1 MDGPRPEF
9 AMTRIFAAALL
20 VLAALTVTSAQEGD
34 KPVAR
39 LPIGG
44 GRSYLPFDVVQVD
57 GKTAWQVV
65 GRGSVKVEDLVGG
78 LSSALGRRINYT
90 GHSNNSSRG
99 TVPFVAPETG
109 VTVPNEELLSFANE
123 LLASVSL
130 TVVGITQ
137 GNGVLA
143 RLDEA
148 PRYAP
153 FVSAGEVAT
162 MPSGEWVTVSREL
175 VHANEHTI
183 REAVNSTMGRGDSA
197 TGVHGKQLLVTG
209 PAWHVRK
216 VLAVV
221 DSVDVAGGGQGTEMV
236 RSYTVPAAVQAQQ
249 AAGLLRELFDSGT
262 TTVSYPDNDVKILN
276 RDTSRAHVVA
286 LPGNRVLV
294 RAPAATHALVAAAI
308 DAMK

>member
-1 MDGPRPEF
+1 
-9 AMTRIFAAALL
+9 MTRIFAAALL
-20 VLAALTVTSAQEGD
+20 ILAALTVTSAQEGD

-44 GRSYLPFDVVQVD
+44 GRSYLPFDVVQQD
-57 GKTAWQVV
+57 GKIAWQVV

-78 LSSALGRRINYT
+78 LSSALGKRINYT
-90 GHSNNSSRG
+90 GSSNSSSRG
-99 TVPFVAPETG
+99 SVPYVAPESG
-109 VTVPNEELLSFANE
+109 VTIPNEELLSFSNE
-123 LLASVSL
+123 LLESVSL
-130 TVVGITQ
+130 AVVGLSQ

-143 RLDEA
+143 SIGEA
-148 PRYAP
+148 TRYAP
-153 FVSAGEVAT
+153 FVSAAEVAT

-175 VHANEHTI
+175 IHANEQTV
-183 REAVNSTMGRGDSA
+183 RDAVNLTMGRNGGMA
-197 TGVHGKQLLVTG
+197 GVHGKQLLVTG

-216 VLAVV
+216 LLAIVNT
-221 DSVDVAGGGQGTEMV
+221 VDVPGGGQGTEMV
-236 RSYTVPAAVQAQQ
+236 RSYTVPASVQAQQ

-262 TTVSYPDNDVKILN
+262 TTVTYPDNDVKIVN

-294 RAPAATHALVAAAI
+294 RAPAATHALVLAAI